1 MAQLMISSCSETD
14 AQAVRELRAALA
26 TARADADRHR
36 QRTDA
41 AVYRH
46 RSDVALI
53 GQRLIAEADD
63 RDFCDDFEKFVD
75 DINTELTVQLPR
87 REHDYTVTVS
97 VELRISVTA
106 ATEQQAR
113 DVAEGLVEEAE
124 TRLDEFDGV
133 TSYPPDPSDYHLE
146 CDD

>member
-1 MAQLMISSCSETD
+1 MAQLMISSCSEADT
-14 AQAVRELRAALA
+14 QAARELRAALA
-26 TARADADRHR
+26 TAHADAERHR
-36 QRTDA
+36 QRTHA

-63 RDFCDDFEKFVD
+63 REFCEDFETFVD
-75 DINTELTVQLPR
+75 DLNTELAVQLPR

-97 VELRISVTA
+97 VELRISLTA
-106 ATEQQAR
+106 ATQRQAR

-124 TRLDEFDGV
+124 AWLDKLDGV
-133 TSYPPDPSDYHLE
+133 TSYPQNRGDYHVE